1 MQRTAMRRPGV
12 IRAVTFD
19 VGGTLIEPWPSVGEV
34 YAEVAAQFGLTGVA
48 PEALN
53 RQFARAWN
61 AQEHFDYS
69 RAAWRELV
77 RRTFAG
83 LSPEAPSDACF
94 DAIYQRFGSARAWRL
109 FDDVLPTLAALK
121 SRGLKLGL
129 ISNWDERL
137 RPLLDHWRL
146 SPCFDALTI
155 SHEAGSTKPA
165 PEMFLRTA
173 TRLGLAPGSILHVGN
188 SVAQDVAGAEAAGM
202 RALLLD
208 RSAAAGAAGRISSLR
223 QLQAVLDEG
232 RGDQPAD

>member
-1 MQRTAMRRPGV
+1 MRRPGV

-69 RAAWRELV
+69 RA
-77 RRTFAG
+77 
-83 LSPEAPSDACF
+83 
-94 DAIYQRFGSARAWRL
+94 AWRL